1 MTVPGSLT
9 TKFFSVR
16 EYASLIRPPK
26 TLPRLKLCM
35 EQACM
40 DRLYGFTR
48 VKDSDNPVLAIEALG
63 TMMTPILCHC
73 ISLQNPI
80 EKVASLQL
88 KG

>member
-1 MTVPGSLT
+1 
-9 TKFFSVR
+9 
-16 EYASLIRPPK
+16 
-26 TLPRLKLCM
+26 M